1 MNGVI
6 MRKVVVQASYTNLVA
21 ESRLVGCVTISCPPT
36 NAAVVYF
43 KGDDGSDVPWAA
55 AEWHDFQNVNLADFQ
70 LKGSPGDVVTIVG
83 ATC

>member
-1 MNGVI
+1 
-6 MRKVVVQASYTNLVA
+6 MRIVTVTGSYQPLVA
-21 ESRLVGCVTISCPPT
+21 ASLAAGTVTISCPPT

-70 LKGSPGDVVTIVG
+70 LKGSPGDVVTLVG
-83 ATC
+83 GTG